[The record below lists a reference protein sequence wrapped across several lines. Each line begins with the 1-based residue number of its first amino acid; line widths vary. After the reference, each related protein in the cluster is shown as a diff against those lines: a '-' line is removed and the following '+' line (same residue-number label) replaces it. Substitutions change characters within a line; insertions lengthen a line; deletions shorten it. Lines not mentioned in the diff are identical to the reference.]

1 MIKIWKSCLRIYNR
15 AFWLQELLSDLKSS
29 AHNYTQHNTVL
40 SHQIITLWG
49 MGQMLLVMGVIILIR
64 VIMILI
70 TIGTGPSLRQP
81 PATVTLLTTII
92 VIFDNFHNKY
102 LYWAA
107 KCHLCIKTSLG
118 SELLCLGGSTRRPN
132 GGGGVAKQLGDRS
145 NAHTWQIHLAA
156 SATCCHLAPT
166 CWCQI
171 CSNNGLLQF
180 GRWLK
185 SAEYAACC
193 GAQAVVGGQPGA
205 KWDPPRFWGQP
216 QSRRTFGVAL
226 LISTWV

>member
-1 MIKIWKSCLRIYNR
+1 MIKIWQSCLQIYNR
-15 AFWLQELLSDLKSS
+15 ASWQQELLSDLKSS

-145 NAHTWQIHLAA
+145 NAHLANTPGCICNLLPPGTHLLTPNLLKQRIVAVW
-156 SATCCHLAPT
+156 SLGEKCR
-166 CWCQI
+166 I
-171 CSNNGLLQF
+171 CSLLWRPRC
-180 GRWLK
+180 GR
-185 SAEYAACC
+185 
-193 GAQAVVGGQPGA
+193 GA
-205 KWDPPRFWGQP
+205 
-216 QSRRTFGVAL
+216 
-226 LISTWV
+226 TWC